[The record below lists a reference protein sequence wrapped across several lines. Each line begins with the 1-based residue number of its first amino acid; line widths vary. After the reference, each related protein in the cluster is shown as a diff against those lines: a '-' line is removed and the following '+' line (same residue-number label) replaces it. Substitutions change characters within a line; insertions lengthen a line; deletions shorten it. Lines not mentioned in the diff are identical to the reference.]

1 MNNIYYEQRFI
12 KNSKDATEIQTIE
25 CKNKTKLADVL
36 LKDGRIVLLGN
47 PGIGK
52 STELNMLFENL
63 WENREDSMNF
73 PLIINLKSFRPV
85 SRFEDLIPLKEWKEL
100 PKMTFILDG
109 LDEIADIQD
118 FVSELENFL
127 NKNDDKIINVVLSCR
142 TNIYEKYLIN
152 ISGFK
157 YYFLDGLTD
166 KQINNILEKRIFTKL
181 GIEELDKFRVYL
193 ETPFNLEPF
202 CEYYESKKAFPE
214 TQEEC
219 WNLFIENELRKLS
232 KDKLK
237 KRENVDIAHVKKCL
251 EKVALVSESMH
262 QNYISDDH
270 VYSLLGKDD
279 KSIFEQI
286 SLVEKLPKT
295 DNFVFRHRN
304 YQEFFSAKL
313 LSEFTPDEIISLIR
327 IHPEENITKPS
338 FFNTIT
344 FLLNIIEPK
353 KFIELEKWFLANE
366 PEILFLAEK
375 DKLPVSTQ
383 KEIFKK
389 YFQEISVEKTFWFG
403 KDRRFS
409 IDKIAEFA
417 DIDFLLGIVR
427 ENNHFRSVIS
437 ALDVL
442 SFTKNTGKELEI
454 KQIFTDYI
462 FAGDRYMEVALRSFR
477 GKGFHK
483 FDKELFLSISEHFKN
498 DFSPE
503 INHQLIAMIADFEF
517 VDEYFSVLK
526 NCVDKLYEVRPEQI
540 KDNTIRGTKWLL
552 EKIFLKIENAEN
564 FLSVLDVI
572 FNEKFDIKISDFYD
586 KKFRDKL
593 IERIL
598 YFSEKET
605 DFLLRCIDAFLR
617 HEDSFIYRRDSIIVD
632 VINRSS
638 KDFRAFKYI
647 INKYGLSDKNYMFL
661 SFFDNK
667 QCIDY
672 LVEKYEN
679 KEIFIEKETD
689 LDFLRYKYF
698 YTNYELGYYYE
709 KLFKDAGYKFPED
722 LPTEKEIM
730 LENKRKKEFVQSNFD
745 ILFDREELAAEVSKV
760 FDNNSIIDMT
770 WKNIH
775 EIEWEWYKNKN
786 EHGVQHSVFRA
797 ISASVKNSEKKTKE
811 DVIAH
816 ISNDYFII
824 FQIKNKIKD
833 RENEGFTVKED
844 QISYIKQLCKKF
856 ADEFNF
862 NRVINVK
869 SDGNLGIYNGYSIL
883 KLLFYFDKKYDI
895 QYSTDFYLR
904 SLKYCNI
911 FGSAEGNT
919 DFIKSRISNPDLF
932 KNQLIENLK
941 KEVLDSGSLKD
952 HIDQAIEL
960 KLEETYPILEDNFLN
975 DNYIYSQRDFLSRYT
990 ELLNK
995 DQEITFL
1002 EKCCNNIDS
1011 YLCWKA
1017 VEVFIEKKLHSTFIL
1032 EIARKHLE
1040 KENPKFVSD
1049 ALNVLFYCNDE
1060 SALPLYLKFLIDF
1073 KNTERVDYR
1082 DDYRIKDFAN
1092 YKRLDSILVLKDIF
1106 KIVYD
1111 ENVKDTFDF
1120 YNSQNLLKVLI
1131 NNLSETEVGYKKVR
1145 AMLTNLKSEIM
1156 NNDNKFF
1163 YVNNLIEDSKLSY
1176 YASISR
1182 PFTFKEAKI
1191 FLEEIESI

>member
-1 MNNIYYEQRFI
+1 MRF
-12 KNSKDATEIQTIE
+12 
-25 CKNKTKLADVL
+25 
-36 LKDGRIVLLGN
+36 
-47 PGIGK
+47 
-52 STELNMLFENL
+52 
-63 WENREDSMNF
+63 
-73 PLIINLKSFRPV
+73 
-85 SRFEDLIPLKEWKEL
+85 
-100 PKMTFILDG
+100 
-109 LDEIADIQD
+109 
-118 FVSELENFL
+118 
-127 NKNDDKIINVVLSCR
+127 
-142 TNIYEKYLIN
+142 
-152 ISGFK
+152 
-157 YYFLDGLTD
+157 
-166 KQINNILEKRIFTKL
+166 
-181 GIEELDKFRVYL
+181 
-193 ETPFNLEPF
+193 
-202 CEYYESKKAFPE
+202 
-214 TQEEC
+214 
-219 WNLFIENELRKLS
+219 
-232 KDKLK
+232 
-237 KRENVDIAHVKKCL
+237 
-251 EKVALVSESMH
+251 
-262 QNYISDDH
+262 
-270 VYSLLGKDD
+270 
-279 KSIFEQI
+279 
-286 SLVEKLPKT
+286 
-295 DNFVFRHRN
+295 
-304 YQEFFSAKL
+304 
-313 LSEFTPDEIISLIR
+313 
-327 IHPEENITKPS
+327 
-338 FFNTIT
+338 
-344 FLLNIIEPK
+344 
-353 KFIELEKWFLANE
+353 
-366 PEILFLAEK
+366 
-375 DKLPVSTQ
+375 Q

-540 KDNTIRGTKWLL
+540 KDNTIRGTKCLL

-605 DFLLRCIDAFLR
+605 DFLFRCIDAFLR

-672 LVEKYEN
+672 LVEKYEK
-679 KEIFIEKETD
+679 KEILIEKETD

-698 YTNYELGYYYE
+698 YSNHELGYYYE
-709 KLFKDAGYKFPED
+709 EIFKEAGYKFPED

-745 ILFDREELAAEVSKV
+745 ILFDREELASEVSKV
-760 FDNNSIIDMT
+760 FENNSIIDMT

-833 RENEGFTVKED
+833 RENEGFTVKQD
-844 QISYIKQLCKKF
+844 QISYIKQFCKKF
-856 ADEFNF
+856 AEEFNF

-895 QYSTDFYLR
+895 QYSTDFYIQ

-1017 VEVFIEKKLHSTFIL
+1017 VEVFIEKKLHSAFIL
-1032 EIARKHLE
+1032 EIAKKYLE

-1060 SALPLYLKFLIDF
+1060 SALPIYLEFLIDF

-1082 DDYRIKDFAN
+1082 DDYRIKDFTN

-1106 KIVYD
+1106 EIVYD
-1111 ENVKDTFDF
+1111 EHVKDTFDF

-1131 NNLSETEVGYKKVR
+1131 NNLSETEIGYKKVQE
-1145 AMLTNLKSEIM
+1145 MLTNLKSEIM
-1156 NNDNKFF
+1156 DNDSKFF

-1182 PFTFKEAKI
+1182 PFTFKEAKS